1 MILDRVDRI
10 GAYAALRPSLSAI
23 ASYVAKTDLSV
34 LPPGRHPL
42 PGGIVLIRE
51 DYVTKPYAECTLEG
65 HLRHADLQLVL
76 EGGEAIGWLP
86 KTGGAYETAVPYDAE
101 KDVAKYRAA
110 DVVRIPLPAGA
121 FALVFPEDLHMP
133 KLIQE
138 TPTAVK
144 KAVFKIPLSE
154 E

>member
-1 MILDRVDRI
+1 MIVDHVGRI
-10 GAYAALRPSLSAI
+10 GAYAPLLPALEAI
-23 ASYVAKTDLSV
+23 AAFVAGTDLAA

-51 DYVTKPYAECTLEG
+51 DYMTRSFGECTLEG
-65 HLRHADLQLVL
+65 HRRHADLQLVL
-76 EGGEAIGWLP
+76 AGGEAIGWLP
-86 KTGGAYETAVPYDAE
+86 LAGKDFATTVPYDVE
-101 KDVAKYRAA
+101 RDVEKYRASA
-110 DVVRIPLPAGA
+110 VVRVGMTAGI

-133 KLIQE
+133 KMSLE

-144 KAVFKIPLSE
+144 KAVFKIPLRE